1 MSDMQDALARA
12 AVRLLEAAAGD
23 DAAFV
28 DGLAG
33 LVNDVYA
40 TAEAGL
46 WRDGAR
52 RTTALELSELIR
64 AGQIAV
70 ATRRGRIVGCVRVFD
85 VAGGTGELGMLVAAP
100 DERGSG
106 IGSALVAFAEEHSC
120 ERGCSAIR
128 LELLVPREWRHPGKE
143 RLRTWYGRLGY
154 RLVRTAGV
162 EERYPHLVPLL
173 ATPCDIEGYEKPL
186 R

>member
-12 AVRLLEAAAGD
+12 PVRLLEAAAAD
-23 DAAFV
+23 DAALV
-28 DGLAG
+28 EGLAG

-52 RTTALELSELIR
+52 RTTSTELAELIR
-64 AGQIAV
+64 EGQIAV
-70 ATRRGRIVGCVRVFD
+70 ATRCGQIVGCVRVFD
-85 VAGGTGELGMLVAAP
+85 AAGDTGELGMLVSAP
-100 DERGSG
+100 DERGRG
-106 IGSALVAFAEEHSC
+106 IGSALVAFAEEHAR
-120 ERGCSAIR
+120 ERGRSAIR
-128 LELLVPREWRHPGKE
+128 LELLVPRDRRHPGKE
-143 RLRTWYGRLGY
+143 QLRAWYGRLGY
-154 RLVRTAGV
+154 RPVRSAGV

-173 ATPCDIEGYEKPL
+173 ATPCDIEAYEKPF